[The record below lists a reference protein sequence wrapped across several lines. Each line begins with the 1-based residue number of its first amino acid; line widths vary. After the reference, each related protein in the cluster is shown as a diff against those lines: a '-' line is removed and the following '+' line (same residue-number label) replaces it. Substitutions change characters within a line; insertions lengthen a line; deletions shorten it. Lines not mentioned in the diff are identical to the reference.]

1 MVGISL
7 QTANLDYIKVSGQ
20 EHHDEEY
27 VELDLDKDGNISLE
41 ALIRSIYFGPLAT
54 GLRYRNPET
63 ES

>member
-27 VELDLDKDGNISLE
+27 AELDLDKDGNISLE
-41 ALIRSIYFGPLAT
+41 ALIRSILV
-54 GLRYRNPET
+54 LLQQD
-63 ES
+63 

>member
-41 ALIRSIYFGPLAT
+41 AFKIYFGP
-54 GLRYRNPET
+54 GLLQQD
-63 ES
+63 

>member
-41 ALIRSIYFGPLAT
+41 AFKIYFSPLAT